1 MSVCPSIGWFV
12 RRTVFYKLLKRQ
24 SSYRITCFFNDG
36 AMIELNF
43 RIIEQYFFSM
53 RTFTFLLPFDQMDS
67 LFV

>member
-1 MSVCPSIGWFV
+1 MNYSIRIIVFLDITSLLTLMSVCPSIGWFV

-43 RIIEQYFFSM
+43 RIIEQ
-53 RTFTFLLPFDQMDS
+53 
-67 LFV
+67 